1 MKRIASYVLLPLT
14 VMLLTA
20 FVIKKHQNP
29 AEQRNTY
36 IHPKSKAKIQAAI
49 LLDVSNSMDGLI
61 NQAKLQL
68 WNMVSVMGRGKCDG
82 ETPDI
87 ELALYEYG
95 RSDNEISKGYV
106 KQLAAFTTNLDSL
119 SNILFGLTTN
129 GGDEFC
135 GQVIYTSL
143 NDLTWDTNPATYKV
157 IFIAG
162 NEDFLQGNL
171 QYTKA
176 CSLAK
181 NKSVVVNT
189 IYCGPREQGIRE
201 HWNLNDECGSGSFSN
216 INQNASME
224 EIPTPYD
231 TVLLALN
238 SSLNATY
245 MWFGSGGLT
254 AGMQVQEVDA
264 KTANVN
270 QAAAIKRI
278 EVKGNSKVY
287 RNAAADLVDASKEN
301 KNFISKMDKSMLPDS
316 LKNKSTAELEK
327 IIKEKSSAREA
338 IQRQIIEISSK
349 RNAYIDQQRKLNAG
363 KQEQTLETEI
373 EKIIRKQAKNYRIVI
388 D

>member
-1 MKRIASYVLLPLT
+1 MKRFASYVLLPLIIIS
-14 VMLLTA
+14 LTA
-20 FVIKKHQNP
+20 FVLHKNEKNP
-29 AEQRNTY
+29 SSKLSG
-36 IHPKSKAKIQAAI
+36 PKAKAKIQAAI

-95 RSDNEISKGYV
+95 RSNNDVSKGYV
-106 KQLAAFTTNLDSL
+106 KQLAPFTTNLDSL
-119 SNILFGLTTN
+119 SNILFGLNTN

-143 NDLTWDTNPATYKV
+143 SDLNWDGNASTYKV

-171 QYTKA
+171 HYSKA
-176 CSLAK
+176 CAQAK
-181 NKSVVVNT
+181 NKSIVVNT
-189 IYCGPREQGIRE
+189 IYCGPRDQGIRE
-201 HWNLNDECGSGSFSN
+201 HWNLNDECGSGSFTN
-216 INQNASME
+216 INQNAVIE

-231 TVLLALN
+231 SVLIAMNGSLN
-238 SSLNATY
+238 STY
-245 MWFGSGGLT
+245 MWYGLDGRV
-254 AGMQVQEVDA
+254 AGLQVQEVDM
-264 KTANVN
+264 KTASVN
-270 QAAAIKRI
+270 KAAAIKRI

-287 RNAAADLVDASKEN
+287 KKTSSDMVDAAKE
-301 KNFISKMDKSMLPDS
+301 KKDFIAKMDKSTLPDS
-316 LKNKSTAELEK
+316 LKNKSNAEIEK
-327 IIKEKSSAREA
+327 IIKEKSQARDSIQHQIADISA
-338 IQRQIIEISSK
+338 K
-349 RNAYIDQQRKLNAG
+349 RNAYIEEQRKLNAG

-373 EKIIRKQAKNYRIVI
+373 EKIIRKQAANYRIII

>member
-245 MWFGSGGLT
+245 MWFGSDGLT

>member
-14 VMLLTA
+14 VILLTA

-245 MWFGSGGLT
+245 MWFGSDGLT

-349 RNAYIDQQRKLNAG
+349 RNAYIDQQRKQNAG